1 MAEAVL
7 DTSALLAFVWAEP
20 GGEAVAEL
28 IGDSCMSA
36 VNWAEAVSKL
46 VDRGGSLEAVRAAL
60 SIAPFDVVDF
70 NQNLAEAAGALIVRT
85 RTKGL
90 SLGDRA
96 CLALAA
102 RDGLPAITAD
112 RAWADLDLGIDI
124 RVIR

>member
-1 MAEAVL
+1 MAESVL

-20 GGEAVAEL
+20 GGETVAEL
-28 IGDSCMSA
+28 IGNSCMSA

-60 SIAPFDVVDF
+60 TIAPLDVVDF

-96 CLALAA
+96 CLALAS

-112 RAWADLDLGIDI
+112 RAWANLDLDIDI